1 MTLLEKS
8 FLNKPETAMVEQLS
22 IHQVAE
28 VDALV
33 AVVALGVLVAWTQ
46 LGVGQLVRKPSLDFH
61 KC

>member
-1 MTLLEKS
+1 
-8 FLNKPETAMVEQLS
+8 MVEQLS